1 MELLHQVLILWA
13 YLNKSTKGHLRS
25 NTMQEQ
31 LKAAALSYL
40 RAALSCVGALY
51 LSGITDPKVLA
62 NAFLAGLIGPVLKA
76 LAPNEK
82 QLGIGA
88 K

>member
-1 MELLHQVLILWA
+1 M
-13 YLNKSTKGHLRS
+13 K
-25 NTMQEQ
+25 EQ
-31 LKAAALSYL
+31 LKAAGVSYL

-62 NAFLAGLIGPVLKA
+62 NAFIAGLIGPLLKA
-76 LAPNEK
+76 LQPSEK
-82 QLGIGA
+82 QLGLGS